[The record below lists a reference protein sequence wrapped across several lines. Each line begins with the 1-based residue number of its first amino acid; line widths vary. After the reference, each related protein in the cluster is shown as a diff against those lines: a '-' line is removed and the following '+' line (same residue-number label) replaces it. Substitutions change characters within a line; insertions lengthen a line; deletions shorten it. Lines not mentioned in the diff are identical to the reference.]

1 MTLVDVSFITHD
13 LFFSQIDWADNT
25 YRITFQRPIGPLIRS
40 IKTIGL
46 QHRPV
51 LQEKEKGCFSI
62 VAGYRR
68 LRSLQKIGRE
78 PVSCKI
84 VSAGTDQ
91 RDLFLFNFYENIDR
105 GFNTVE
111 QSMVVKKISA
121 FIEEKELIQGYLPL
135 MGLPPKKEVFEHY
148 KNLSEISPFYL
159 PALVQGRLF
168 PETVETVIRNFRPM
182 AHFIFALFLSL
193 HWGFQKQREFLV
205 DLLEISNRGGPDP
218 EAFLFSASVMD
229 ILKRTHWTPQQK
241 GEALRKYF
249 RTCLYPSLTE
259 TEHLFESMITPLK
272 LDQRTRIYP
281 PSFFEG
287 GRYGLDIQ
295 FSSTKELKDSL
306 EKISRALEEGKLDG
320 LP

>member
-1 MTLVDVSFITHD
+1 VSLVNLAFKTQD
-13 LFFSQIDWADNT
+13 LFFSPTDWDDT
-25 YRITFQRPIGPLIRS
+25 TFRITYLRPIEALTRS
-40 IKTIGL
+40 IETIGL

-51 LQEKEKGCFSI
+51 LQEKGKGCFRI

-68 LRSLQKIGRE
+68 LRSLLKIGRE

-84 VSAGTDQ
+84 IPAGTSE

-111 QSMVVKKISA
+111 KSLFVKKLSA
-121 FIEEKELIQGYLPL
+121 YIGEKELTREYLPL
-135 MGLPPKKEVFEHY
+135 LGLPPKKEVFERY
-148 KNLSEISPFYL
+148 KSLSEISPIYL

-168 PETVETVIRNFRPM
+168 PETVETVIRNLRPI
-182 AHFIFALFLSL
+182 ADFIFALLLSL

-205 DLLEISNRGGPDP
+205 DLLEIFNRGGPDP

-229 ILKRTHWTPQQK
+229 ILQRNNWTPQQK
-241 GEALRKYF
+241 GEALRKFF

-259 TEHLFESMITPLK
+259 TEHLFKEMITPLK

-281 PSFFEG
+281 PPFFEG
-287 GRYGLDIQ
+287 GRYGLDIR
-295 FSSTKELKDSL
+295 FSCTKELKDSL
-306 EKISRALEEGKLDG
+306 EKISQALKKGKLDG

>member
-1 MTLVDVSFITHD
+1 VPLFNFAFKNQD
-13 LFFSQIDWADNT
+13 LFFSRIDWADKT
-25 YRITFQRPIGPLIRS
+25 YRITDQRPIGHLSRS
-40 IKTIGL
+40 IETIGL
-46 QHRPV
+46 QHLPL

-78 PVSCKI
+78 PFSCKT
-84 VSAGTDQ
+84 VSAGTGE
-91 RDLFLFNFYENIDR
+91 RELFLFNFYENIDR
-105 GFNTVE
+105 GFNAIE
-111 QSMVVKKISA
+111 QSMAVKKLAA
-121 FIEEKELIQGYLPL
+121 FIEEKELVHEYLPL
-135 MGLPPKKEVFEHY
+135 MGLPPKKEVYERY
-148 KNLSEISPFYL
+148 KCISEISSIYL

-168 PETVETVIRNFRPM
+168 PETVETVIRDFQPI
-182 AHFIFALFLSL
+182 AHFLFALFLSL

-205 DLLEISNRGGPDP
+205 DLLEISNRGGTDP
-218 EAFLFSASVMD
+218 ETFLFSASVID
-229 ILKRTHWTPQQK
+229 ILQRNNWTPQQK

-259 TEHLFESMITPLK
+259 TEHLFEEMITPLK

-281 PSFFEG
+281 PPFFEG

-295 FSSTKELKDSL
+295 FSSTKELEDSL
-306 EKISRALEEGKLDG
+306 EKISQAVEEGKLDG